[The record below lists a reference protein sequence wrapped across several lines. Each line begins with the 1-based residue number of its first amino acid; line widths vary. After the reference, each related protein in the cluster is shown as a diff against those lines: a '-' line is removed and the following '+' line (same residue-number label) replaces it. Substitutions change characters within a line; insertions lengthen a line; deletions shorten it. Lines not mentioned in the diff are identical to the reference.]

1 MIPGPRPPNAASF
14 ASGNFDLLLSIGCS
28 SLPPSAVVLRAQ
40 TIDFKLEQEIKE
52 NTLFCFVYLHSPYC
66 GQSFLTNFLA
76 STACVLSAKTIV
88 EKTRTVFSVSIFKLP
103 T

>member
-40 TIDFKLEQEIKE
+40 TIDFKLEQEQNKKEKFSENFYNELNVTIKDLE
-52 NTLFCFVYLHSPYC
+52 EIN
-66 GQSFLTNFLA
+66 
-76 STACVLSAKTIV
+76 
-88 EKTRTVFSVSIFKLP
+88 
-103 T
+103 